1 MKDEQ
6 AQTLQQLTGV
16 WRLVTT
22 QFRGVSGKVLY
33 PLGEDVQGLAIFD
46 ASGYMS
52 AQLMRPD
59 RPEFVSGDQ
68 AAGSNDEIRAA
79 LQGYTAYYGRCMVDT
94 ENKTLTTHVEG
105 SVFPNWVGTDQV
117 RYYELSKGRLTLTT
131 PPIAFGEETFTG
143 VLAWERA

>member
-1 MKDEQ
+1 MNDEQ
-6 AQTLQQLTGV
+6 AQTIQQLTGV

-59 RPEFVSGDQ
+59 RPGFASGNQ
-68 AAGSNDEIRAA
+68 SAGSDDEIRAA
-79 LQGYTAYYGRCMVDT
+79 VQGYTAYYGRCEIDT
-94 ENKTLTTHVEG
+94 ANKTLTTHVEA
-105 SVFPNWVGTDQV
+105 SLFPNWVGTEQV
-117 RYYELSKGRLTLTT
+117 RYYELSDGRLTLTT
-131 PPIAFGEETFTG
+131 PPIAFGEENFTG